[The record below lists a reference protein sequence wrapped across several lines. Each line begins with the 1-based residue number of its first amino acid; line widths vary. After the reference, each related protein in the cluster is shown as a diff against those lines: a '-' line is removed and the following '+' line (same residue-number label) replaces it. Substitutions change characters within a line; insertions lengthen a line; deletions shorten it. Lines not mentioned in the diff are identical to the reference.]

1 MAKKTNSKISSSIKQ
16 NTIATNEGFNKLL
29 ELQQQT
35 NNNLDSIRAVLTES
49 IIAGKSAEIKE
60 MKGIVESIRD
70 IVKSSMVDVSPS
82 SSNSPTN
89 LVTKSKEEKNEE
101 QMNEQKRDQLLIQ
114 IEKNT
119 RPRDLSKAAG
129 GDEKQGGGLGGW
141 LMALA
146 VGLGAIAGVI
156 DGYIKSLRLFAEILT
171 PDYVMLKL
179 QKGFA
184 SFLAGLSMQYDLLKT
199 AISEKFTTVVKF
211 VDDILDS
218 VKAVLTEKF
227 NAVVKFFD
235 GILDSMKV
243 ALSEKFPK
251 IVQVFDDVI
260 DGIRT
265 FFSVGKDESFI
276 ARLYN
281 SISSGLMKLFTPFV
295 EAFEVVKNLLS
306 GPSSAVFE
314 TIKSTFSVLEDT
326 FQAFAKVFSNVMKV
340 VSKLFIP
347 LNVILTI
354 WDTVKGAVE
363 GYEEEGIVGAISGAI
378 KGFFN
383 SLIFGPIDLIKDAT
397 AWILGAF
404 GFDKAEEV
412 LKSFSVEKIFS
423 SLVDAIFS
431 PVETFK
437 KIMNKFGEFLDG
449 MSEFTIPEFGF
460 KIPFTD
466 KRVSVGPFK
475 PFSALKGLVKTEEA
489 PKAVSERTTKT
500 VGTTPPI
507 ENGSSPT
514 ANKNLKISRTETY
527 DAEKFRERDPENFNK
542 MIERSNELEKELT
555 KKYPGVKPEQIRSL
569 AQERAKEEYSRQ
581 ILASGAGTS
590 ELSWSSVKPPAAST
604 GNIVSQQSANNNM
617 LRDQRVG
624 APTTVIAPNVNNN
637 MSTTQVAKIE
647 APVRNN
653 DASVDRYMASRASW

>member
-1 MAKKTNSKISSSIKQ
+1 MAKKINSKISSSIKQ
-16 NTIATNEGFNKLL
+16 NTAVANEGFNKLL

-35 NNNLDSIRAVLTES
+35 NNNLDSIKSVLTEA

-70 IVKSSMVDVSPS
+70 IIKSSMVDVSTS
-82 SSNSPTN
+82 SSSSPTN

-141 LMALA
+141 LTALA

-171 PDYVMLKL
+171 PDYVILKL

-184 SFLAGLSMQYDLLKT
+184 SFLAGLSMQYDLLKI
-199 AISEKFTTVVKF
+199 AITEKFTTVVKF
-211 VDDILDS
+211 IDSVLDS
-218 VKAVLTEKF
+218 VKVVLTEKF

-235 GILDSMKV
+235 GILDSMKL

-251 IVQVFDDVI
+251 VVQVFDDVI
-260 DGIRT
+260 DGIRA

-281 SISSGLMKLFTPFV
+281 SMSSGLMKLFTPFV
-295 EAFEVVKNLLS
+295 EAFEVVKSLLS

-314 TIKSTFSVLEDT
+314 SIKGTFSILEDA
-326 FQAFAKVFSNVMKV
+326 FQAFAKVFGAVVKV
-340 VSKLFIP
+340 VSKLFLP
-347 LNVILTI
+347 LNIILTI
-354 WDTVKGAVE
+354 WDTVKGAIE
-363 GYEEEGIVGAISGAI
+363 GYEEDGIVGAIAGAI

-383 SLIFGPIDLIKDAT
+383 SLIFGPIDLIKDAA
-397 AWILGAF
+397 AWVLKQF

-423 SLVDAIFS
+423 ALVDAIFS
-431 PVETFK
+431 PVQTFK

-460 KIPFTD
+460 KIPFTN

-475 PFSALKGLVKTEEA
+475 PFSALKGLIKTEEA
-489 PKAVSERTTKT
+489 PKTVSESAR
-500 VGTTPPI
+500 
-507 ENGSSPT
+507 ESGSG
-514 ANKNLKISRTETY
+514 KIG
-527 DAEKFRERDPENFNK
+527 
-542 MIERSNELEKELT
+542 
-555 KKYPGVKPEQIRSL
+555 GVMPDGS
-569 AQERAKEEYSRQ
+569 
-581 ILASGAGTS
+581 ASGDNSDRASKIDQRASEIAEQLTIEYPDAPRENIFNEAYNRAEREILQSNPRSTS
-590 ELSWSSVKPPAAST
+590 VASAVVPPAPST
-604 GNIVSQQSANNNM
+604 SGVVTQQTTAVNS
-617 LRDQRVG
+617 LRDQRSA
-624 APTTVIAPNVNNN
+624 APTTVIAPSVSNN

-653 DASVDRYMASRASW
+653 DASVDRYMASRMAYN

>member
-16 NTIATNEGFNKLL
+16 NTLATNEGFNKLL

-60 MKGIVESIRD
+60 MKSIVESIRD

-101 QMNEQKRDQLLIQ
+101 QMNEQKRDQLLSQ

-129 GDEKQGGGLGGW
+129 GDETQSGGLGGW
-141 LMALA
+141 LTALA

-171 PDYVMLKL
+171 PDYVILKL

-184 SFLAGLSMQYDLLKT
+184 SFLAGLSMQYDLLKASIT
-199 AISEKFTTVVKF
+199 EKFTTVVKF
-211 VDDILDS
+211 VDEILDS

-251 IVQVFDDVI
+251 VVQVFDDVI
-260 DGIRT
+260 DMIRT

-295 EAFEVVKNLLS
+295 EAFEEVRKLLAS
-306 GPSSAVFE
+306 PVFE
-314 TIKSTFSVLEDT
+314 GIKSTFSVLEDT
-326 FQAFAKVFSNVMKV
+326 FKAFLEVFGKALKV

-347 LNVILTI
+347 LNIILTI
-354 WDTVKGAVE
+354 WDTVKGAIE

-397 AWILGAF
+397 AWVLGAF

-412 LKSFSVEKIFS
+412 LKSFSVEKMFS
-423 SLVDAIFS
+423 ALVDAIFS
-431 PVETFK
+431 PVKTFQ

-449 MSEFTIPEFGF
+449 MSDFTIPEFGF
-460 KIPFTD
+460 TIPFIN
-466 KRVSVGPFK
+466 KKISVGPFK
-475 PFSALKGLVKTEEA
+475 PFSALKGLIKTEEA
-489 PKAVSERTTKT
+489 PKAFSERTTQT
-500 VGTTPPI
+500 VGTPPPI

-514 ANKNLKISRTETY
+514 ANKNLKISRTETF

-590 ELSWSSVKPPAAST
+590 ELSWSSVKPPTAST

-653 DASVDRYMASRASW
+653 DASVDRYMYSRASW

>member
-1 MAKKTNSKISSSIKQ
+1 MAKKINSKISSSIKQ
-16 NTIATNEGFNKLL
+16 NTIATNEGFNRLL

-35 NNNLDSIRAVLTES
+35 NNNLDSIRAVLAES

-60 MKGIVESIRD
+60 MKSIVESIRD
-70 IVKSSMVDVSPS
+70 IVKSSMVDVSTS
-82 SSNSPTN
+82 SSSSPTN

-119 RPRDLSKAAG
+119 RPKDLSKAAG
-129 GDEKQGGGLGGW
+129 GTEKQGAGLGGW
-141 LMALA
+141 LTALA

-156 DGYIKSLRLFAEILT
+156 DGYIKSLKLFAEILT

-184 SFLAGLSMQYDLLKT
+184 SFLAGLSMQYDLLKI
-199 AISEKFTTVVKF
+199 AITEKFTTVVKF
-211 VDDILDS
+211 IDGVLDS
-218 VKAVLTEKF
+218 VKVVLTEKF
-227 NAVVKFFD
+227 NAVVRFFD
-235 GILDSMKV
+235 GILDSMKL

-251 IVQVFDDVI
+251 VVQVFDDVI

-265 FFSVGKDESFI
+265 FFSVGRDESFI

-295 EAFEVVKNLLS
+295 EAFEVVKSLLS

-314 TIKSTFSVLEDT
+314 TIKGTFSVLEDA
-326 FQAFAKVFSNVMKV
+326 FQAFAKVFGAVVKV
-340 VSKLFIP
+340 VSKLFLP

-354 WDTVKGAVE
+354 WDTVKGAIE

-383 SLIFGPIDLIKDAT
+383 SLIFGPIDLIKDAA
-397 AWILGAF
+397 AWVLKQF

-423 SLVDAIFS
+423 ALVDAIFS
-431 PVETFK
+431 PVKTFQ

-460 KIPFTD
+460 KIPFTN

-489 PKAVSERTTKT
+489 ETQKTEGVRGAVSNSGAPTDNANKASKIDQRASEIAEQLTIEYPDAPRENIFNEAYNRAEREIL
-500 VGTTPPI
+500 GTT
-507 ENGSSPT
+507 S
-514 ANKNLKISRTETY
+514 
-527 DAEKFRERDPENFNK
+527 
-542 MIERSNELEKELT
+542 
-555 KKYPGVKPEQIRSL
+555 V
-569 AQERAKEEYSRQ
+569 
-581 ILASGAGTS
+581 ASA
-590 ELSWSSVKPPAAST
+590 VVPPAPST
-604 GNIVSQQSANNNM
+604 SGVVAQQTAAVNS
-617 LRDQRVG
+617 LRDQRST

-637 MSTTQVAKIE
+637 MSSTQVAKIE

-653 DASVDRYMASRASW
+653 DSSVDRYMASRMVYN